1 VSVERVSV
9 ERAGASQAL
18 EDIIVNLNN
27 MQTSGQYM
35 MRLKRDILK
44 DAEQVGQISD
54 VDWDLP
60 MLIDIDKSA
69 PACCPATAAHGSTR
83 ARVVPWANTIRVRV
97 KIMGLI
103 TIRTN

>member
-1 VSVERVSV
+1 VSV

-69 PACCPATAAHGSTR
+69 PACCLATAAHGSTR